1 MLEHQPFA
9 ANYGRSKLQMA
20 RRSEA
25 GQCRG
30 KEIHPHRGYFV
41 TLQSWIENVRQ
52 EEGLQAFG

>member
-1 MLEHQPFA
+1 MLEHQPSV
-9 ANYGRSKLQMA
+9 ANYGRSKLMA

-30 KEIHPHRGYFV
+30 KKVHPHRGFV
-41 TLQSWIENVRQ
+41 TLQSWIENAHQ

>member
-1 MLEHQPFA
+1 MLEHQPSV
-9 ANYGRSKLQMA
+9 ANYGRSKLMA

-30 KEIHPHRGYFV
+30 KNVLPHRGFV
-41 TLQSWIENVRQ
+41 TLQSWIENACQ